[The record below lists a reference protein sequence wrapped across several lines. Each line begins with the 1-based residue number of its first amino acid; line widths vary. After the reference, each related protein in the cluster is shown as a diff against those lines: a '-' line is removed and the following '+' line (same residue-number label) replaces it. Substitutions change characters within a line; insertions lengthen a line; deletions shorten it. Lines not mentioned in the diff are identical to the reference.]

1 MKYIYNKSQHDINI
15 YNAATGKLIYT
26 FISGELL
33 TEKEFNKL
41 FPNNLKIAVNK
52 KYVSNVIWI
61 NLNKNLTFTLFGVRL
76 SYYINKAEVL

>member
-1 MKYIYNKSQHDINI
+1 MKYIYNRSQHDINI

-33 TEKEFNKL
+33 TEKEFYKL
-41 FPNNLKIAVNK
+41 FSDDLKIAVNR

-61 NLNKNLTFTLFGVRL
+61 NLNKNLTFTLFGVRR
-76 SYYINKAEVL
+76 SHYINKAEVL

>member
-33 TEKEFNKL
+33 TEKEFYKL
-41 FPNNLKIAVNK
+41 FPNNIKIAVNK
-52 KYVSNVIWI
+52 KYLNCTTWI
-61 NLNKNLTFTLFGVRL
+61 NLNKNLTYTLFGVRR
-76 SYYINKAEVL
+76 SHDINKAEVL